1 MKLLIIGATLA
12 GFAAVTPLSAQGRSG
27 NQGVPPGQMP
37 PAGMCRVWIDGV
49 PPGRQPRATDC
60 ATARANVPG
69 NGRVIYGNNRG
80 RGSNRDDCTYSQTT
94 NTVSDIIF
102 GRSGRNTT
110 NCRDN
115 GNSRVDGGWYSV
127 GRDNNGDTIY
137 ERRTR
142 DSNGNVIIQ
151 RARRD
156 VFGNL
161 SIIGTRNAGND
172 GTWGNNRRH
181 GDDDDED
188 DDENGGWNGNR
199 RHGDD
204 NEQGDN
210 ENGRGRWKKDGKDN
224 RGHGKHHDD

>member
-12 GFAAVTPLSAQGRSG
+12 GFAAVTPLSAQERSG
-27 NQGVPPGQMP
+27 NQRG
-37 PAGMCRVWIDGV
+37 
-49 PPGRQPRATDC
+49 GRQ
-60 ATARANVPG
+60 
-69 NGRVIYGNNRG
+69 
-80 RGSNRDDCTYSQTT
+80 DCTNSQTA

-161 SIIGTRNAGND
+161 SIIGTRNARND
-172 GTWGNNRRH
+172 GTWGNNRRG
-181 GDDDDED
+181 GDDNEGDN
-188 DDENGGWNGNR
+188 ENGGWNGNR

-204 NEQGDN
+204 DEQGDN

-224 RGHGKHHDD
+224 RGHGRNHDD

>member
-1 MKLLIIGATLA
+1 
-12 GFAAVTPLSAQGRSG
+12 
-27 NQGVPPGQMP
+27 
-37 PAGMCRVWIDGV
+37 MCRVWIDGV

-204 NEQGDN
+204 NEHGDN

>member
-1 MKLLIIGATLA
+1 
-12 GFAAVTPLSAQGRSG
+12 
-27 NQGVPPGQMP
+27 VP
-37 PAGMCRVWIDGV
+37 V
-49 PPGRQPRATDC
+49 
-60 ATARANVPG
+60 
-69 NGRVIYGNNRG
+69 NGRVIYGNDRG

-156 VFGNL
+156 AFGNL
-161 SIIGTRNAGND
+161 QIIGTRNASND
-172 GTWGNNRRH
+172 GTWDNRRR
-181 GDDDDED
+181 GDDGRG
-188 DDENGGWNGNR
+188 DDENGRWNGNR

-204 NEQGDN
+204 DEQGDN
-210 ENGRGRWKKDGKDN
+210 ENGRGRWKKDHKDD
-224 RGHGKHHDD
+224 RGHGKDHDD